1 MRLLPVLAGL
11 LLCLS
16 GAARAECATD
26 AEIAAFVDSFVAK
39 SPAKALGAGGSM
51 GDALCTAGK
60 LRTALSA
67 QLGPVVGY
75 KAGLTSTPAQERFGV
90 SEPVWGVLYRDMLLE
105 DGAAVP
111 ETFGTVPF
119 LEADLILVVGT
130 EAINRAKTPE
140 QAMAG
145 VSEIRPFI
153 ELPDL
158 TLAKGEPITG
168 ETLTAMGVGPRLGV
182 LGAPVPV
189 SDPARMVQALG
200 AMTVTVRAADG
211 STLVEVPGAAVL
223 GNPLNSVLWLL
234 SKGVT
239 FQPGDMISVGS
250 FGPLLPPA
258 KTGGGATVTY
268 AGLPGD
274 PSVSVTFTD

>member
-1 MRLLPVLAGL
+1 MRLFPVLASL
-11 LLCLS
+11 SIVLS
-16 GAARAECATD
+16 GAARADCASD
-26 AEIAAFVDSFVAK
+26 AEIAAFVGSFTAK
-39 SPAKALGAGGSM
+39 TPAKALGAGGSM
-51 GDALCTAGK
+51 EDALCTAGK

-75 KAGLTSTPAQERFGV
+75 KAGLTSKPAQERFGV

-111 ETFGTVPF
+111 AKFGTVPF
-119 LEADLILVVGT
+119 FEADLVLVVGSD
-130 EAINRAKTPE
+130 AINSATTPE
-140 QAMAG
+140 QAMAA

-158 TLAKGEPITG
+158 TLAQGEPITG

-182 LGAPVPV
+182 LGAPVAV
-189 SDPARMVQALG
+189 GDPARMVQALG
-200 AMTVTVRAADG
+200 AMRVTVRAADG

-234 SKGVT
+234 SKGVR
-239 FQPGDMISVGS
+239 FQPGDLISVGS
-250 FGPLLPPA
+250 FGPLLPPGKA
-258 KTGGGATVTY
+258 GGGATVTY